1 MSKILFI
8 IFCFAI
14 NHSYSQ
20 AFNSARLTTMIGSH
34 LTFNFNS
41 ISDFNS
47 GIIKNNHT
55 MLGVHFVDSSGGAS
69 VTGWNITVKA
79 VDANFEGSGGANTM
93 DLDVL
98 EIKATD
104 ASSFPALPLSGN
116 FTGWQTLTIGEVNLY
131 EHVHDEDRF
140 STSTQLNISYQC
152 GVTNKI
158 VGSNSDYY
166 ETELEIYLRPTP

>member
-8 IFCFAI
+8 IFYFAI

-20 AFNSARLTTMIGSH
+20 TPFNSARLTTMIGSH
-34 LTFNFNS
+34 VTFNFNS

-55 MLGVHFVDSSGGAS
+55 MLGVHFVDSSGGVS
-69 VTGWNITVKA
+69 VSGWNISVKA
-79 VDANFEGSGGANTM
+79 SDANFEASGGANTM
-93 DLDVL
+93 NLDVL

-104 ASSFPALPLSGN
+104 AGSVPALGGN
-116 FTGWQTLTIGEVNLY
+116 FTGWQILTIGEVNLY
-131 EHVHDEDRF
+131 EHPTREDRF
-140 STSTQLNISYQC
+140 STSTQVNISYQC

-158 VGSNSDYY
+158 IGSNSDYY